1 MLYEER
7 PLRPVSLR
15 NPPLQLE
22 RANAA
27 EGRTAITGSFFTT
40 RCGVV
45 LADASLTPLYLN
57 SEAMRILEV
66 STRSIPESLHRR
78 LIEVC
83 RGHDILYPFVAQVQS
98 RRRRYLCRAFP
109 LDSSVMC
116 GGCQAPALVLFFER
130 SNITSADLDFVSG
143 TFRLSAREQVALSFL
158 TTGLTNKDIA
168 SRMGV
173 SPNTVKAFLR
183 AVMSKMGVATRTEL
197 MKIFLDHAYIA
208 HRSGPSASDQDFW
221 KELGIAAPAL
231 AQAAGI

>member
-1 MLYEER
+1 M
-7 PLRPVSLR
+7 PLR
-15 NPPLQLE
+15 NGPLQLE
-22 RANAA
+22 CTNAA
-27 EGRTAITGSFFTT
+27 EGARASATTGCFFTT

-45 LADASLTPLYLN
+45 LADVSLKPLYLN

-66 STRSIPESLHRR
+66 NTRSVPESLHRR

-83 RGHDILYPFVAQVQS
+83 RGHDVLYPFVAQVQS

-109 LDSSVMC
+109 LDSSAMC
-116 GGCQAPALVLFFER
+116 GGCHPPALVLFFER

-183 AVMSKMGVATRTEL
+183 TVMSKMGVATRTEL

-231 AQAAGI
+231 AQAANV